1 VGLIR
6 RTKRYPVRASFREKG
21 KGWQE
26 EEASGVAE
34 GTGPRGKSFDAG
46 EGPQLLAQ
54 LQATGAE
61 VVGSDGEKVGDL
73 KEVRDADFRVGRGGL
88 KRDVY
93 VPVRSISEVSED
105 GRIVLDVASGEV
117 DDQGWDKAFPL
128 PGSVAI
134 SDASDFSDHAKEA
147 DSKKPQGEG
156 IIGFQEGPEDT
167 QKGPRGKDYPGPRG

>member
-1 VGLIR
+1 M
-6 RTKRYPVRASFREKG
+6 
-21 KGWQE
+21 
-26 EEASGVAE
+26 AE
-34 GTGPRGKSFDAG
+34 GTGPRGKSFGAG
-46 EGPQLLAQ
+46 EGPQTIAQ

-73 KEVRDADFRVGRGGL
+73 KEVRDADFLMSRGGL

-93 VPVRSISEVSED
+93 VPVTSVSEVSGD
-105 GRIVLDVASGEV
+105 GRIVLDVPSDAV
-117 DDQGWDKAFPL
+117 DDQGWEKAFPL
-128 PGSVAI
+128 PKSVA
-134 SDASDFSDHAKEA
+134 SPDASDFSDHAKEA